1 MIRRVGCVR
10 FLVRSDQP
18 GQFLYS
24 HGGRPKLKPPLTVK
38 LVWPLAT
45 VSLILLTVGV
55 VGAWHVQQLHRRAS
69 KILTL
74 NVASIRAAEELEI
87 ATRETRSQLN
97 QYLLTGSRDYLDRVP
112 AVREEADLWLAE
124 AARLATT
131 AQEQIWIAKITAGHQ
146 EFDREFQQVSRHTSD
161 ESQRQAVMRIIHDV
175 LEVQILD
182 PARDYLDFNEQ
193 QLAESSEENDRLASR
208 LVAGLLLLGTCGAVA
223 GVTAGYAMARA
234 LRRSIVELNVP
245 IRDVQGKLNE
255 VVGPFPVPTNAGID
269 GLDAVLRKISERV
282 AMVVEQLQQTQRD
295 VLRSE
300 QLAAVGQL
308 AAGLAHELRNPL
320 MAMKLLVQTAS
331 EQGDAEAILTGR
343 DLAIIEEEIERL
355 EHLVQMFLDFA
366 RPPKLRVDTFD
377 VRQSVRRAVHLL
389 DQRAAHRGVVLSV
402 RVPQDPVV
410 VEADEMQVRQVLL
423 NLILNAMD
431 AVPNG
436 GAIAVELGAAAD
448 SDETH
453 WAVLR
458 VLDNGCGL
466 PAELGNRIFDPF
478 ISTKE
483 TGIGLGLSICR
494 RIVESH
500 GGSISAASRAGGG
513 SVFTVRLPTV
523 TLERL
528 RTSRPAPVVAATA
541 G

>member
-1 MIRRVGCVR
+1 M
-10 FLVRSDQP
+10 
-18 GQFLYS
+18 
-24 HGGRPKLKPPLTVK
+24 KPPLTVK